1 MGLPKTENSDYD
13 VTELSRKYE
22 ELQLR
27 VTRFSV
33 TEQELIHA
41 RDRLDREL
49 MVYRRMQQFNSRA
62 LEEMK
67 NEAFAKLVTESLIDI
82 FEVELAFVLIESDNA
97 SITTVADVEGF
108 TIPVGARAKLHKYIC
123 DQFSNRQ
130 EVEVICFVPDQQ
142 DAIREVFSFSSVIF
156 TCVKEKEA
164 GLTIS
169 LLGGVSSEKR
179 FFYEP
184 VSHDREAAFSVF
196 SQQVL
201 AQQTNRAKTQ
211 TIKEHFNA
219 LSVEQH
225 RLSGIAETFLGF
237 TADPDSNI
245 QRIVDLASRLL
256 NGATAVYE
264 KRDAPFLVTAGFW
277 GDATLA
283 NKAEGKDCCYT
294 LFGSGSRETLH
305 LPQLKPEMIK
315 LRPSWLSGFEGS
327 TFLGSRVAFD
337 NEVIGTLAFFLPARE
352 QMPDSL
358 LQLIRILSAAIA
370 VEERRKNAVLA
381 LRDSEE
387 KYRMIFEGS
396 PNGIIVADTETFQFR
411 YVNIA
416 IHNMFGYTEQEML
429 NMSVPQIHPADVHDL
444 VMHAINDMIA
454 GKAMYANEIPCLRK
468 NGSVFYADVH
478 SNVISLGGEKLIAGF
493 FTDVTQRRNDRQALL
508 EGNSE
513 LKKINAELDNFVYS
527 VSHDLR
533 SPLLA
538 IQGLVRLIQTTQ
550 PFQPETLAYFNMV
563 TTSVNRMDDTIKE
576 ILEYSRNARL
586 DIKKL
591 PIDFAGMIQQVF
603 DDVKHIYPDPILME
617 LEVNCMGPFYSDPNR
632 VETLF
637 KNIIGNSVKYQRRG
651 AEPSYLKITVG
662 CAGSFATI
670 RFEDNGE
677 GIGEEHLNRIF
688 DMFYRASNTSV
699 GTGLGLYICRE
710 IVNNLDGSIE
720 VQSVP
725 GKGSVFTVQLRNLK

>member
-1 MGLPKTENSDYD
+1 MALPEQEITDHD
-13 VTELSRKYE
+13 FLELSRKYE

-62 LEEMK
+62 LEEMT
-67 NEAFAKLVTESLIDI
+67 NETFAKLVTESLIDI
-82 FEVELAFVLIESDNA
+82 FEVEVAFVVIESGNA
-97 SITTVADVEGF
+97 SVSAVVDAEGF
-108 TIPVGARAKLHKYIC
+108 SLPVTSGAKLHKYIC
-123 DQFSNRQ
+123 SQFSDGQTGN
-130 EVEVICFVPDQQ
+130 VKCFLPGKQ
-142 DAIREVFSFSSVIF
+142 DEILQIFPFSGVIF
-156 TCVKEKEA
+156 TCVRDKEA
-164 GLTIS
+164 EITIS
-169 LLGGVSSEKR
+169 LLGGITLEKEV
-179 FFYEP
+179 FYE
-184 VSHDREAAFSVF
+184 SIGHNREAAFAVF
-196 SQQVL
+196 AQQVL

-211 TIKEHFNA
+211 TIKDHFNA

-225 RLSGIAETFLGF
+225 RLSSIAESFLSF
-237 TADPDSNI
+237 TADPDNNI
-245 QRIVDLASRLL
+245 QRIVDLASYLL

-264 KRDAPFLVTAGFW
+264 KRDALSLITAGFW
-277 GDATLA
+277 GDASLA
-283 NKAEGKDCCYT
+283 SKAEAKDCCCT
-294 LFGSGSRETLH
+294 LVESTGRDTVH
-305 LPQLKPEMIK
+305 IPQLKPEMFR
-315 LRPSWLSGFEGS
+315 LHSSWLSRFEGF
-327 TFLGSRVAFD
+327 TFLGSRVEFD
-337 NEVIGTLAFFLPARE
+337 KEVIGTLAFFLPARE

-370 VEERRKNAVLA
+370 VEERRKYAVLA

-387 KYRMIFEGS
+387 KYRMIFEGT

-411 YVNIA
+411 YANNA

-429 NMSVPQIHPADVHDL
+429 NMSVPLIHPTEVYDL
-444 VMHAINDMIA
+444 VRHAITDMIA

-538 IQGLVRLIQTTQ
+538 IQGLVRLIQSTQ
-550 PFQPETLAYFNMV
+550 PFQPETMTYFNMV
-563 TTSVNRMDDTIKE
+563 TSSVNRMDDTIKE

-603 DDVKHIYPDPILME
+603 DDVKHIYPHPIQME
-617 LEVNCMGPFYSDPNR
+617 LEVNCMGQFYSDPYR

-637 KNIIGNSVKYQRRG
+637 KNIIGNAVKYQRRG
-651 AEPSYLKITVG
+651 ADPSYLKIKVS

-677 GIGEEHLNRIF
+677 GIGEEHLTRIF

-725 GKGSVFTVQLRNLK
+725 GQGSVFTVQLRNLK